1 MYELLD
7 SLHAKILKS
16 VLAEEVTEEE
26 IEALVKAKEF
36 FRNTEMEE
44 MKKAIADFIRD
55 NWGTSEGEYV
65 HRWRCNTF
73 DDDLEGIK
81 AIYNYVIEQ

>member
-36 FRNTEMEE
+36 FRNAKMEE
-44 MKKAIADFIRD
+44 MKKAIADFITD
-55 NWGTSEGEYV
+55 NFGTSEGEYV

-73 DDDLEGIK
+73 DDDFERIRT
-81 AIYNYVIEQ
+81 IYNYVMNQ

>member
-36 FRNTEMEE
+36 FRNNENNNEKE
-44 MKKAIADFIRD
+44 
-55 NWGTSEGEYV
+55 
-65 HRWRCNTF
+65 
-73 DDDLEGIK
+73 
-81 AIYNYVIEQ
+81 